1 MIMSEH
7 ERRILCVD
15 DDEQVRGL
23 YGRIFEDDF
32 VVSLAGSVESAS
44 ESLDSGLDVVL
55 VNLYLDGS
63 FGVDLLEKIKK
74 DPTLKNVPVLV
85 VSAMPKR
92 DWERVCVDMGAE
104 DYIEKPFNVGV
115 LKKRVDEIVGR
126 K

>member
-1 MIMSEH
+1 MSEH

-32 VVSLAGSVESAS
+32 VVSLAGGVESAS

>member
-1 MIMSEH
+1 MSEH